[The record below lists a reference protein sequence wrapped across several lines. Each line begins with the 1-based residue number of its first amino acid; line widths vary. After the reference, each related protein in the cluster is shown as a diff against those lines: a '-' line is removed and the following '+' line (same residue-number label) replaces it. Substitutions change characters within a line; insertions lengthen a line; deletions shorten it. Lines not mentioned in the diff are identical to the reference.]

1 MSVIP
6 ANLGGVPVLLL
17 KEGSQRT
24 TGKEALSN
32 NLSAAIAVAEA
43 VKPTLGPRGRDKML
57 VDSLGDIT
65 VTNDGATILKEMDVQ
80 NPAAKLMVQA
90 SRSVD
95 DEVGDGTTSVVVL
108 AGALLSQASN
118 LVEKDIHPTLIASG
132 FQRAAEIAQEVIDRI
147 SIPVKDEDM
156 IRAVALTSIGN
167 KVEGQ
172 AREKLAKIAV
182 DAVKQ
187 IKEER
192 DGKVIIDQDLIQI
205 TKKQG
210 QGLLDTELVYGVV
223 LDKEVVHPGMP
234 KVVKGAKIAIIDASL
249 EVEKTQIDA
258 EIRIADPSQ
267 MKAFLD
273 EEENMLKEMVDKIV
287 ATGANVVVCQKG
299 IDDVA
304 QHFLAKAGI
313 LAVRRA
319 KRSDMEKLAKAT
331 GGNIVTS
338 LDDLSPKDLG
348 TAEIV
353 EERKIGDDK
362 MVFVEGCA
370 NPKAVSILIRG
381 GLERSVDEAERVLKD
396 ALAVVADVYKAGAV
410 VAGGGAAEAEIA
422 KALRAEAIK
431 IGGREQLVV
440 EAFADAVE
448 SIPRTLAENAGLDP
462 IDVLTELRA
471 AHENPNGTYMG
482 VSLDS
487 TKPVDMLKLGVVEP
501 AIMKKQIIHG
511 AAEAASIIVRID
523 DVIMSAKSKTP
534 SSPSKPSG
542 SSEGESSSSSS

>member
-24 TGKEALSN
+24 TGKDALRN
-32 NLSAAIAVAEA
+32 NLSAAIAIAEA

-90 SRSVD
+90 SRTVD
-95 DEVGDGTTSVVVL
+95 DEVGDGTTSAVVL
-108 AGALLSQASN
+108 AGALLEQASN
-118 LVEKDIHPTLIASG
+118 LIEKDIHPTLIASG
-132 FQRAAEIAQEVIDRI
+132 FQHAAEIADKVIDSI
-147 SIPVKDEDM
+147 SKQADDGLILQ
-156 IRAVALTSIGN
+156 AALTSIGN
-167 KVEGQ
+167 KVEGD
-172 AREKLAKIAV
+172 AKKKLAKIAV
-182 DAVKQ
+182 DSVSQ

-210 QGLLDTELVYGVV
+210 MGLLDTELVYGVV
-223 LDKEVVHPGMP
+223 LDKEVVHPAMP
-234 KVVKGAKIAIIDASL
+234 KVIRDAKIAIIDASL
-249 EVEKTQIDA
+249 EIEKTQIDA

-267 MKAFLD
+267 MKAYLD
-273 EEENMLKEMVDKIV
+273 EEENMLKEMVDKIH
-287 ATGANVVVCQKG
+287 ASGANVVICQKG

-304 QHFLAKAGI
+304 QHFLAKLNI

-338 LDDLSPKDLG
+338 LEDLSPSDLG
-348 TAEIV
+348 HAELV

-370 NPKAVSILIRG
+370 NPKAVSILLRG
-381 GLERSVDEAERVLKD
+381 GLERAVDEAERVLKD
-396 ALAVVADVYKAGAV
+396 ALSVVADLYRSKAIV
-410 VAGGGAAEAEIA
+410 PGGGATEAEIA
-422 KALRAEAIK
+422 KTLRAEAAK

-440 EAFADAVE
+440 EAFADAIE
-448 SIPRTLAENAGLDP
+448 AIPRTLAENAGLDSV
-462 IDVLTELRA
+462 DVITELRA
-471 AHENPNGTYMG
+471 VHEKPDGANMG
-482 VSLDS
+482 VSMDG
-487 TKPVDMLKLGVVEP
+487 TEPVDMFKLGVVEP
-501 AIMKKQIIHG
+501 ALVKRQVIR
-511 AAEAASIIVRID
+511 AATEAASVIVRID
-523 DVIMSAKSKTP
+523 DVIMSARSKAPSTP
-534 SSPSKPSG
+534 KGGP
-542 SSEGESSSSSS
+542 SEGSND

>member
-1 MSVIP
+1 MSIIP

-24 TGKEALSN
+24 TGKEALQN

-43 VKPTLGPRGRDKML
+43 VKPTLGPKGRDKML

-90 SRSVD
+90 SRSID

-118 LVEKDIHPTLIASG
+118 LVEKDIHPTLISSG
-132 FQRAAEIAQEVIDRI
+132 FQRAAELAETVIDRI
-147 SIPVKDEDM
+147 AIPVKDDDLVLK
-156 IRAVALTSIGN
+156 VALTSIGN
-167 KVEGQ
+167 KVEGE
-172 AREKLAKIAV
+172 ARQKLGKIAV
-182 DAVKQ
+182 DAIKQ

-192 DGKVIIDQDLIQI
+192 DGNIIVDQDLIQI

-223 LDKEVVHPGMP
+223 LDKEVVHPAMP

-273 EEENMLKEMVDKIV
+273 EEEHMLKEMVDKIV
-287 ATGANVVVCQKG
+287 ASGANVVVCQKG

-331 GGNIVTS
+331 GGSIVTS
-338 LDDLSPKDLG
+338 LEDLSPKDLG
-348 TAEIV
+348 TAELV

-396 ALAVVADVYKAGAV
+396 ALAVVADVYRAKYV

-422 KALRAEAIK
+422 KSLRAEAIK
-431 IGGREQLVV
+431 IGGREQLVI

-471 AHENPNGTYMG
+471 AHEKPDGIYMG
-482 VSLDS
+482 VSMDS
-487 TKPVDMLKLGVVEP
+487 THPVDMFKLGVIEP

-523 DVIMSAKSKTP
+523 DVIMSARSKTP
-534 SSPSKPSG
+534 STPSKPSG
-542 SSEGESSSSSS
+542 GSSESESS